1 MIYLD
6 NAATTKMYKEA
17 IEAEIEVAENFYANS
32 SSIHSFGMESE
43 NLIKET
49 KNIFAK
55 VINAKENEIYFTKGA
70 SESNNIVIS
79 SFASLENMAIT
90 TSIEHSSV
98 FDAFNNYKYKKVI
111 YLKNDK
117 YGFVDLE
124 DLKNKLNDNIK
135 LVSII
140 YVNNEIGTIQDIE
153 KISKI
158 IKDYDENICLHIDA
172 TQALGKI
179 DCNVKKLSCDTMS
192 FSAHKFHGPKG
203 LGGLYISNKFIGKIK
218 PIIYGGR
225 QQVISS
231 GTDNH
236 QAIYAAG
243 VALKKQIEDKEY
255 AYIKKLNSYLRE
267 KINSHISDSYIISPE
282 NDSSPYI
289 LDVAF
294 KNIKA
299 EVLVHYLE
307 DSEIYVSSGSACSKG
322 EDNRILKAIGLDKA
336 YIDGAI
342 RFSFSSYISFEDL
355 DKTADVLKSG
365 IEMIR
370 EFMWWS
376 TY

>member
-17 IEAEIEVAENFYANS
+17 IEAEIDVAENFYANS

-49 KNIFAK
+49 KKIFAK

-79 SFASLENMAIT
+79 SFASLENTAIT

-117 YGFVDLE
+117 YGFIDLE

-172 TQALGKI
+172 TQAIGKI
-179 DCNVKKLSCDTMS
+179 DCNAAKLSCDIMS

-203 LGGLYISNKFIGKIK
+203 VGGLYISNKFIAKIK

-243 VALKKQIEDKEY
+243 VALKKQTDDKEY
-255 AYIKKLNSYLRE
+255 AYIQKLNSYLRE

-322 EDNRILKAIGLDKA
+322 EDNRILRAIDLDKA

>member
-43 NLIKET
+43 NLIKDT
-49 KNIFAK
+49 KKIFAK

-124 DLKNKLNDNIK
+124 DLKNKLNDDIK

-158 IKDYDENICLHIDA
+158 IKDYDEDICLHIDA

-179 DCNVKKLSCDTMS
+179 DCNVNKLSCDIMS

-203 LGGLYISNKFIGKIK
+203 LGGLYISNKFIAKIK

-322 EDNRILKAIGLDKA
+322 EDNRILKAIGLGKA